1 MHCVST
7 FWGPSI
13 NRKPRTESLGPSEMP
28 WKIALEHLA
37 DAYGVTQLLAKK
49 GTPPGLIIMWG
60 NLHYGASLVQE
71 WEWEVEGVK
80 AGSYGPARCSDICK
94 LGSHCVSLF
103 LSGSTLPPISPFSP
117 LRPPPFP
124 PGRGRSVSWT
134 GPCPG
139 LWPLC
144 AGVGRGGGGRCTG
157 GGLWLT
163 GWKLFL
169 PVWNTG
175 LMCGP
180 LRFFQTQCT
189 AENSGVSVL
198 QEQGSGGTGRRLL
211 GFLLP

>member
-144 AGVGRGGGGRCTG
+144 AGVGRGGGGGAPGVVCGSQDGNCFSQFGTLALCVGRSDFSRHSALQRTLGSPFCKSRVRVGRG
-157 GGLWLT
+157 GG
-163 GWKLFL
+163 F
-169 PVWNTG
+169 
-175 LMCGP
+175 
-180 LRFFQTQCT
+180 
-189 AENSGVSVL
+189 
-198 QEQGSGGTGRRLL
+198 
-211 GFLLP
+211 